1 MVACSVIRDPI
12 ITMAFTVTILGN
24 SSAKP
29 TPYAHPSAQVV
40 NLNEQYYLVDAGE
53 GVQQQLIRRG
63 INPLRLRAVFISHL
77 HGDHCFGLFP
87 LIATLGLE
95 GKRTPLDI
103 YAPAPMGEIL
113 EYHRRYF
120 WDDLPYEVKW
130 HEVHT
135 TEHQIVMENSTL
147 EVWSIPLRHRV
158 PTSGYLF
165 REKQPGRN
173 VEKYKIEKYGLSIAE
188 IVAAKRGEDIV
199 RNGVRIANEELT
211 YIPYKARSYAYL
223 SDTNYSARA
232 AERVRGV
239 DLLYHETTYSER
251 DSMVSKGRGHSTT
264 HDAAKAALKAEAK
277 RLIIGHFSSR
287 YKDYEQLVEE
297 CRELFTETYIAR
309 EGETFSIEER
319 R

>member
-1 MVACSVIRDPI
+1 MGFS
-12 ITMAFTVTILGN
+12 VTILGN

-29 TPYAHPSAQVV
+29 TPHAHPSAQVV

-130 HEVHT
+130 HEVRT
-135 TEHQIVMENSTL
+135 TEHAIIMQNNTL

-158 PTSGYLF
+158 PTAGYLF
-165 REKQPGRN
+165 KEKQPGRN
-173 VEKYKIEKYGLSIAE
+173 VDKFKIEKYGLSIAQ
-188 IVAAKRGEDIV
+188 IVAAKRGEDITLEDGQIIP
-199 RNGVRIANEELT
+199 NDELT
-211 YIPYKARSYAYL
+211 YIPYQARSYAYL
-223 SDTNYSARA
+223 SDTAYSAKA
-232 AERVRGV
+232 AERVHGV
-239 DLLYHETTYSER
+239 DLLYHETTYSTSEA
-251 DSMVSKGRGHSTT
+251 MFAKGRGHSTT
-264 HDAAKAALKAEAK
+264 IEAAKVAAKAEAK

-287 YKDYEQLVEE
+287 YKSHETLVEE
-297 CRELFTETYIAR
+297 CRTIFPNSDIAA
-309 EGETFSIEER
+309 EGMTFNIEEKR
-319 R
+319 